1 MQKPNR
7 LEQNIAA
14 LAKLSDAEK
23 VAAFDKA
30 AYAVASFSGSLEE
43 LEKALG
49 MLMIGY
55 QFGWKV
61 LLLVHSKRTIKK
73 YEKILDID
81 IKEFF
86 PAEGSS
92 AKRSM
97 GLDLAK
103 QIGNFWQVVSGDIKV
118 DNRRDIEDMDQDAA
132 AENRPGTSSKEW
144 LQANAADV
152 IFHLKAGLI
161 DEKLT
166 CSAATSYAG

>member
-1 MQKPNR
+1 MQKTDR
-7 LEQNIAA
+7 LEKNLAA
-14 LAKLSDAEK
+14 LAKLSDEEK

-30 AYAVASFSGSLEE
+30 GFAVANFSGSLEE

-55 QFGWKV
+55 HFGWKV
-61 LLLVHSKRTIKK
+61 LLLVHSKRTIRK
-73 YEKILDID
+73 YEKILEID

-118 DNRRDIEDMDQDAA
+118 DNRRDIEDA
-132 AENRPGTSSKEW
+132 AERGTDSSSEDPKS
-144 LQANAADV
+144 
-152 IFHLKAGLI
+152 K
-161 DEKLT
+161 
-166 CSAATSYAG
+166 